1 MPFMP
6 ALEELYL
13 AENRLY
19 MLGTSMELSQL
30 LPAINTLD
38 LSFNSLYDRVE
49 LLCLKEHS
57 IMYELDLQG
66 NPCANK
72 EKFDTELMQEYPQLG
87 ILNGK
92 RLARAGA
99 LEREIE
105 ELKEQIEL
113 ERIYKLTENGTES
126 PVKSQTRFFT
136 ARPSTGRPGTSR
148 PATAK
153 PTQPQIKKI
162 LVQDE
167 NLFLRKL
174 EELEVEVLERRNY
187 LKNIV
192 AKIRSEC
199 EKAYEIPGGPLI
211 TPAPLSPF
219 SPVKQLYIPSAI
231 PEEPEHDSMDDLEKR
246 EQEWFQEQLEG
257 LRAATASNALRS
269 IIDSAKEERLKALR
283 TSNRSD
289 SSRPMKHRYIK
300 HNRPIVPSV
309 SKEVPTDMRKTI
321 NSRARQRLQNAR
333 SIERLTKK

>member
-1 MPFMP
+1 
-6 ALEELYL
+6 
-13 AENRLY
+13 
-19 MLGTSMELSQL
+19 
-30 LPAINTLD
+30 
-38 LSFNSLYDRVE
+38 
-49 LLCLKEHS
+49 
-57 IMYELDLQG
+57 MYELDLQG

-72 EKFDTELMQEYPQLG
+72 QKFDTELMQEYPQLG

-105 ELKEQIEL
+105 ELKERIEL
-113 ERIYKLTENGTES
+113 ERIYKLTERGTES

-136 ARPSTGRPGTSR
+136 ARPGTSR
-148 PATAK
+148 PGTAK

-167 NLFLRKL
+167 NLFMRKL
-174 EELEVEVLERRNY
+174 EELEVEVLEKRNY

-192 AKIRSEC
+192 AKIRQEC

-211 TPAPLSPF
+211 TPAPSSPI
-219 SPVKQLYIPSAI
+219 KQSYIPSVI
-231 PEEPEHDSMDDLEKR
+231 SEELEHDSMDDLEKR

-300 HNRPIVPSV
+300 QNRPILPSV
-309 SKEVPTDMRKTI
+309 PKEVVTDVRKTVS
-321 NSRARQRLQNAR
+321 SRARERLQNAR
-333 SIERLTKK
+333 SIERLNKK

>member
-1 MPFMP
+1 MP

-19 MLGTSMELSQL
+19 MLGTSMELIQL
-30 LPAINTLD
+30 LPALNTLD

-66 NPCANK
+66 NSCANK
-72 EKFDTELMQEYPQLG
+72 EKFDAELMQDYPQLG

-113 ERIYKLTENGTES
+113 ERIYQLTERGTES

-148 PATAK
+148 PGTAK
-153 PTQPQIKKI
+153 PAQPQIKKI
-162 LVQDE
+162 LAQDE
-167 NLFLRKL
+167 NLFMRKL
-174 EELEVEVLERRNY
+174 EELEVEVLEKRNY

-192 AKIRSEC
+192 AKIRQEC

-211 TPAPLSPF
+211 TPAPS
-219 SPVKQLYIPSAI
+219 SPVKQPYIPSVIA
-231 PEEPEHDSMDDLEKR
+231 EEPEHDSMDDLEKR

-300 HNRPIVPSV
+300 HNRPVVPFV
-309 SKEVPTDMRKTI
+309 PKEVATDVRKTV
-321 NSRARQRLQNAR
+321 NSRARQRLENAR
-333 SIERLTKK
+333 SIERLNKK